1 MKTIILFIYINL
13 ISITNSFASDNY
25 VKIVLKVGDNLI
37 TNQDVFKEK
46 NILKIL
52 NPQLKSLEDEQINII
67 AKNSLKREI
76 IKLNEIEKFY
86 QIDYMSNQV
95 DPFIKQIYSS
105 LNFESTDEFKNH
117 LSKSKINYEDVK
129 KKLIIEKSWN
139 QLIFDRYRDSVKI
152 NEDNFRKQYEEN
164 LADNKKEKSF
174 LLYEIVFLEKDKKQ
188 FEKKYNEILSSIN
201 NIGFKQTASIF
212 SESNSSKEKGEIG
225 WINSSQLSELI
236 LENITNLKKNEFSKP
251 ISTAGGTLIL
261 YIDDIKEIEVQR
273 INKEAEISKM
283 ISLERDR
290 QLNEF
295 SLLHFNKLE
304 NNIYVKEF

>member
-37 TNQDVFKEK
+37 TSQDVFKEK

-52 NPQLKSLEDEQINII
+52 NPQLKSLEDEQVDII

-105 LNFESTDEFKNH
+105 LNFESIDEFKNH

-295 SLLHFNKLE
+295 SILHYKKIE

>member
-1 MKTIILFIYINL
+1 MKTIILFIYIAL
-13 ISITNSFASDNY
+13 ISITNSFASDSY
-25 VKIVLKVGDNLI
+25 IKIILKVGDSLI
-37 TNQDVFKEK
+37 TSQDIFKEK
-46 NILKIL
+46 KILTIL
-52 NPQLKSLEDEQINII
+52 NPQLKALKDEQIDII
-67 AKNSLKREI
+67 AKNSLKREK
-76 IKLNEIEKFY
+76 IKQNEIEKFY
-86 QIDYMSNQV
+86 QVDYMSNQV

-105 LNFESTDEFKNH
+105 LNFESIDEFENH
-117 LSKSKINYEDVK
+117 LSKSKISYDDVK

-139 QLIFDRYRDSVKI
+139 QLIFDKYKNSVKI
-152 NEDNFRKQYEEN
+152 DEDNFRKQYEEN
-164 LADNKKEKSF
+164 LIDNKKEKSF

-236 LENITNLKKNEFSKP
+236 LENIANLKKNEFSKP

-295 SLLHFNKLE
+295 SLLHYKKLE

>member
-37 TNQDVFKEK
+37 TSQDVFKEK

-139 QLIFDRYRDSVKI
+139 QLIFDRYRNSVKI

-164 LADNKKEKSF
+164 LVDNKKEKSF

-236 LENITNLKKNEFSKP
+236 LENISNLKKNEFSKP

-261 YIDDIKEIEVQR
+261 YIDDIKEIEVQG
-273 INKEAEISKM
+273 INKETEISKM

-295 SLLHFNKLE
+295 SILHYKKIE
-304 NNIYVKEF
+304 NSIYVKEF

>member
-1 MKTIILFIYINL
+1 MKIIIFFFCIAL
-13 ISITNSFASDNY
+13 ISINNSSANDSYF
-25 VKIVLKVGDNLI
+25 KIVLKVGDSVI
-37 TNQDVFKEK
+37 TSQDIIKEK
-46 NILKIL
+46 KILTIL

-67 AKNSLKREI
+67 AKYSLKREK
-76 IKLNEIEKFY
+76 IKQNEIEKFY
-86 QIDYMSNQV
+86 QVDYQSNQV
-95 DPFIKQIYSS
+95 DPFIKKIYTS
-105 LNFESTDEFKNH
+105 LNLENIDEFKSH
-117 LSKSKINYEDVK
+117 LSKSRINYEDIK

-139 QLIFDRYRDSVKI
+139 QLIFDRYKNSVKI
-152 NEDNFRKQYEEN
+152 NEDDLKKQYEETLIN
-164 LADNKKEKSF
+164 NKKEKSF

-225 WINSSQLSELI
+225 WIKSSQLSTLI
-236 LENITNLKKNEFSKP
+236 LENINNLKINEFSEP

-261 YIDDIKEIEVQR
+261 YIDDIKEIEVQS
-273 INKEAEISKM
+273 IDIEAEISKM
-283 ISLERDR
+283 ISLEKDR

-295 SLLHFNKLE
+295 SILHYKKLE

>member
-1 MKTIILFIYINL
+1 MKTIILFIYITL

-37 TNQDVFKEK
+37 TSQDVFKEK

-105 LNFESTDEFKNH
+105 LNFESIDEFKNH

-139 QLIFDRYRDSVKI
+139 QLIFDRYRNSVKI

-164 LADNKKEKSF
+164 LVDNKKEKSF

-261 YIDDIKEIEVQR
+261 YIDDIKEIEIQS

-295 SLLHFNKLE
+295 SILHYKKLE

>member
-1 MKTIILFIYINL
+1 MKTIILFIYITL
-13 ISITNSFASDNY
+13 ISITNSFANDNY

-37 TNQDVFKEK
+37 TSQDVFKEK

-139 QLIFDRYRDSVKI
+139 QLIFDRYRNSVKI
-152 NEDNFRKQYEEN
+152 DEDNFRKQYEEN
-164 LADNKKEKSF
+164 LIDNKKEKSF
-174 LLYEIVFLEKDKKQ
+174 LLYEIVFLEKDKKK

-212 SESNSSKEKGEIG
+212 SESNSSKEKGKIG

-236 LENITNLKKNEFSKP
+236 LENISNLKKNEFSKP

-261 YIDDIKEIEVQR
+261 YIDDIKEIEVQG
-273 INKEAEISKM
+273 INKETEISKM

>member
-1 MKTIILFIYINL
+1 MKTIILFIYITL
-13 ISITNSFASDNY
+13 ISITNSFASDSY
-25 VKIVLKVGDNLI
+25 IKIVLKVGDSLI
-37 TNQDVFKEK
+37 TSQDIFKEK
-46 NILKIL
+46 KILTIL
-52 NPQLKSLEDEQINII
+52 NPQLKALKDEQIDII
-67 AKNSLKREI
+67 AKNSLKREK
-76 IKLNEIEKFY
+76 IKQNEIEKFY
-86 QIDYMSNQV
+86 QVDYMSNQV

-105 LNFESTDEFKNH
+105 LNFESIDEFENH
-117 LSKSKINYEDVK
+117 LSKSKISYDDVK

-139 QLIFDRYRDSVKI
+139 QLIFDKYKNSVKI
-152 NEDNFRKQYEEN
+152 DEDNFRKQYEEN
-164 LADNKKEKSF
+164 LIDNKKEKSF

-236 LENITNLKKNEFSKP
+236 LENIANLKKNEFSKP

-295 SLLHFNKLE
+295 SLLHYKKLE

>member
-1 MKTIILFIYINL
+1 MKTIILFIYITL

-37 TNQDVFKEK
+37 TSQDVFKEK

-67 AKNSLKREI
+67 AKNSLKREK

-86 QIDYMSNQV
+86 QVDYMSNQV

-105 LNFESTDEFKNH
+105 LNFESIDEFKNH

-139 QLIFDRYRDSVKI
+139 QLIFDRYRNSVKI
-152 NEDNFRKQYEEN
+152 DEDNLRKQYEEN
-164 LADNKKEKSF
+164 LIDNKKEKSF

-236 LENITNLKKNEFSKP
+236 LENISNLKKNEFSKP

-261 YIDDIKEIEVQR
+261 YIDDIKEIEVQG
-273 INKEAEISKM
+273 INKETEISKM

-295 SLLHFNKLE
+295 SILHYKKIE
-304 NNIYVKEF
+304 NSIYVKEF

>member
-37 TNQDVFKEK
+37 TSQDVFKEK

-95 DPFIKQIYSS
+95 DLFIKQIYSS
-105 LNFESTDEFKNH
+105 LNFESIDEFKNH

-139 QLIFDRYRDSVKI
+139 QLIFDRYRNSVKI
-152 NEDNFRKQYEEN
+152 DENNFRKQYEEN
-164 LADNKKEKSF
+164 LIDNKKEKSF

-236 LENITNLKKNEFSKP
+236 LENISNLKKNEFSKP

-261 YIDDIKEIEVQR
+261 YIDDIKEIEIQR
-273 INKEAEISKM
+273 INKETEISKM

-295 SLLHFNKLE
+295 SMLHYKKIE
-304 NNIYVKEF
+304 NSIYVKEF